1 MTSGNGTRA
10 AGRPLRVGILITRL
24 EGGAGMLALRGA
36 TALDPGLFRLT
47 VVTGSASRRL
57 LGDAEAAG
65 LDVILEPALRSPI
78 DPVNDVRALRR
89 LAVLLRRGRFDVVH
103 THTAKAG
110 TLGRVAAH
118 RVSVPRIVHT
128 YHGFPFHEFQSAGRH
143 RAYVAVERRLGRIT
157 DLALCVGTAVAVEAA
172 RRGLIAPERIRTI
185 GVAVGSDDG
194 TEPGPDRAPGAGLA
208 APGAGLVLPARDP
221 AARQRARR
229 ALGLPADA
237 IVIGAVGRLTYQKAP
252 EDFVEMLRRLRRPG
266 LAGVWIGDGELAG
279 AVRRRAAADPAVRLI
294 LPGERAD
301 VPDLLP
307 AFDIFALPSRYE
319 GLPTVIVE
327 AMMCGVPVV
336 ATAVNAVGDAV
347 VPGET
352 GVLVPPRR
360 PDLMAAAAGYL
371 LNSPAAAAAMAETAR
386 SRLGGRYSVSALRS
400 ALAAAYHG
408 QPEPVREYLSD
419 SA

>member
-1 MTSGNGTRA
+1 MTSGNGTGA
-10 AGRPLRVGILITRL
+10 AVRPLRVGILITRL

-143 RAYVAVERRLGRIT
+143 HAYVAVERRLGRIT

-194 TEPGPDRAPGAGLA
+194 AEPGPDR

-229 ALGLPADA
+229 TLGLPADA

-279 AVRRRAAADPAVRLI
+279 AVRRRAAADPAIRLI

>member
-1 MTSGNGTRA
+1 MTERN
-10 AGRPLRVGILITRL
+10 LV
-24 EGGAGMLALRGA
+24 
-36 TALDPGLFRLT
+36 
-47 VVTGSASRRL
+47 
-57 LGDAEAAG
+57 
-65 LDVILEPALRSPI
+65 PI
-78 DPVNDVRALRR
+78 
-89 LAVLLRRGRFDVVH
+89 
-103 THTAKAG
+103 
-110 TLGRVAAH
+110 
-118 RVSVPRIVHT
+118 
-128 YHGFPFHEFQSAGRH
+128 
-143 RAYVAVERRLGRIT
+143 
-157 DLALCVGTAVAVEAA
+157 A
-172 RRGLIAPERIRTI
+172 RR
-185 GVAVGSDDG
+185 
-194 TEPGPDRAPGAGLA
+194 EPGWPRREP
-208 APGAGLVLPARDP
+208 GLVLPARDP